1 MAIKIMLADDHPV
14 VRAGVRDRLNLE
26 PDMEVVVEADEGSA
40 VVALATTRAID
51 VLVLDLNMPHLRPS
65 QVVRQ
70 IKLERPGL
78 QVLILSAYYNEE
90 LVRELFRAGATG
102 YVSKD
107 ETLDTIVRGV
117 RNVAQGL
124 SWLSPKVTKAALG
137 DSPRNAERLSEEL
150 TLREVEVLQLLAQGL
165 TNESIGEHLSI
176 STRTVKFHV
185 GNIYAKL
192 NISSRLEATLRAIQS
207 GLIEMK

>member
-1 MAIKIMLADDHPV
+1 VIKIMLADDHPV

-26 PDMEVVVEADEGSA
+26 PDMEVVLEIGEGAD
-40 VVALATTRAID
+40 VLQLAATRQID
-51 VLVLDLNMPHLRPS
+51 VLVLDLNMPGLRPS

-90 LVRELFRAGATG
+90 LVRELFRAGVTG

-124 SWLSPKVTKAALG
+124 SWLSPQVTKAALG
-137 DSPRNAERLSEEL
+137 DGPPDPQHLPEEL
-150 TLREVEVLQLLAQGL
+150 TMREVEVLQLLAQGM
-165 TNESIGEHLSI
+165 TNDSIGEHLSI

-192 NISSRLEATLRAIQS
+192 NISSRLEATLYAIQS
-207 GLIEMK
+207 GLISVK